1 MRGVVYDYLSADHDR
16 LDALLESATA
26 NRAAVDM
33 ATYSEFRKGLLRH
46 ISIEEKIVLPAI
58 AKWQRGRKSALA
70 DRLRLDHGA
79 IVSLLVPPPSRSI
92 ILTLRSILTVH
103 NALEEGEGGLYEQ
116 FGALAGSEAETMLDK
131 LKAAPDVLVLQHNEQ
146 PDAVEVT
153 KRAVVRAGYEFKI
166 G

>member
-16 LDALLESATA
+16 LDALLESASA

-58 AKWQRGRKSALA
+58 AKWQGGRKSALA
-70 DRLRLDHGA
+70 DRLRLDHSA
-79 IVSLLVPPPSRSI
+79 IASLLVPPPSRSI

-103 NALEEGEGGLYEQ
+103 NTLEEGEGGLYEQ
-116 FGALAGSEAETMLDK
+116 IETLAGSEAEAMLDK
-131 LKAAPDVLVLQHNEQ
+131 LKAAPDVLVLPHNEQ
-146 PDAVEVT
+146 PDALEVT
-153 KRAVVRAGYEFKI
+153 KRTVLRAGYEFKN